1 MADTRRSPSGPLVTV
16 TDDAGV
22 STVVKVSPS
31 GPILVT
37 NAGDTDVDPIVDTS
51 GNTVRGRAPS
61 GPASD
66 TPWDVQGDP

>member
-1 MADTRRSPSGPLVTV
+1 MADTRRSPSGPSVTV
-16 TDDAGV
+16 TDPKGV

-37 NAGDTDVDPIVDTS
+37 NAGDTAPGPVVDTG

-66 TPWDVQGDP
+66 TPWDL